1 MLPKRS
7 NFKLAVLLAAVL
19 FSGTA
24 WASGG
29 WHQFWNNLGTS
40 TYIQIGNGKTVVYDF
55 FDPNC
60 VYCAEAFKRELPAI
74 QSGQLTVRYVP
85 VAILAASSLGKAAAI
100 LESHA
105 PAHDLAVDF
114 QGVMQNGSGG
124 VRAITPSDQV
134 RAGIGRNLQ
143 LLMQT
148 GNDIVPDLVFRLPD
162 GHVGMIRGLFPVSA
176 LDAIVAG
183 QMP

>member
-1 MLPKRS
+1 MLKRK
-7 NFKLAVLLAAVL
+7 NKFGAAVMFSLLL

-24 WASGG
+24 LASGG
-29 WHQFWNNLGTS
+29 WHQYWKNLGTS
-40 TYIQIGNGKTVVYDF
+40 TYIQIGSGKTVVYDF

-60 VYCAEAFKRELPAI
+60 AYCAEAFKRELPAI
-74 QSGQLTVRYVP
+74 QAGQLSVRYVP
-85 VAILAASSLGKAAAI
+85 VAILTASSLGKAAAI

-105 PAHDLAVDF
+105 PAHALALDF

-124 VRAITPSDQV
+124 VRAVTPSDQA
-134 RAGIGRNLQ
+134 RAGIARNLR
-143 LLMQT
+143 LLLQT
-148 GNDIVPDLVFRLPD
+148 GNDIVPDLVFRLPN

-176 LDAIVAG
+176 LDSIIAG

>member
-1 MLPKRS
+1 MLSKRS
-7 NFKLAVLLAAVL
+7 NFKLTVFLAAVL

-60 VYCAEAFKRELPAI
+60 VYCAEAFKREPPAI
-74 QSGQLTVRYVP
+74 QAGQLTVRYVP
-85 VAILAASSLGKAAAI
+85 LAILAASSLGKAAAI

-105 PAHDLAVDF
+105 PAHALSIDF
-114 QGVMQNGSGG
+114 QGVCRMAPAECVPSYPAT
-124 VRAITPSDQV
+124 RREPALAAICS
-134 RAGIGRNLQ
+134 
-143 LLMQT
+143 
-148 GNDIVPDLVFRLPD
+148 F
-162 GHVGMIRGLFPVSA
+162 
-176 LDAIVAG
+176 
-183 QMP
+183 